1 MYCAP
6 CQSFTTTG
14 NNKGWDHALGTVLA
28 NSIVCAAASNMT
40 TLVLENSGQLIQ
52 NDKHFQ
58 FLKSI
63 LEFWG
68 YFIVACDVVRMEQM
82 HPATRN
88 RSILIAVKQ
97 QFVDSNVRPQMVGI
111 ALFIPKSMGGVMRD
125 RLGPLPSPLLQFL
138 DLVGSGLQAF
148 Q

>member
-1 MYCAP
+1 
-6 CQSFTTTG
+6 
-14 NNKGWDHALGTVLA
+14 
-28 NSIVCAAASNMT
+28 MT

-82 HPATRN
+82 HPVTR
-88 RSILIAVKQ
+88 S
-97 QFVDSNVRPQMVGI
+97 PQMVGI